1 MSDEQETKQPN
12 KRNWFYRFDNLIK
25 TVIPNFNVRAILYIS
40 LLFAIVIYLQ
50 IWRISSPAHVDNLQT
65 GTKQETVI
73 ADETYWQS
81 REYKEKIQN
90 QTVESF
96 TSELE
101 RWLNGKDQEFVRRKF
116 EDILFINNG
125 LSTLSGGD
133 LTTVVPENFNY
144 LENHARARYQY
155 AKDKNF
161 LSDKPA
167 LVKLGSLVCDLDDK
181 TEKAT
186 GIELYDWRYASM
198 PKLAEFMKTN
208 PDWKVQIGD
217 KILDVSDPRL
227 EDKNLL
233 RLSNSQNQPAGLF
246 SFLVFKDPQTN
257 RIVLADTAILE
268 NNGVDAKL
276 TLSRISQHLDKQPKL
291 YFKYGYE
298 GCKQINNVPQINYG
312 QSD

>member
-1 MSDEQETKQPN
+1 MSDEQGPKQPN
-12 KRNWFYRFDNLIK
+12 RNNWFYRFDNLIK
-25 TVIPNFNVRAILYIS
+25 TFIPNFNARAILYIS
-40 LLFAIVIYLQ
+40 LLFAVVIYLQ
-50 IWRISSPAHVDNLQT
+50 VWRISSPAKVKNPE
-65 GTKQETVI
+65 TKKETVI
-73 ADETYWQS
+73 ADESYWQS
-81 REYKEKIQN
+81 KEYKDKIQN

-101 RWLNGKDQEFVRRKF
+101 QWLNGKSQEFVRRKF

-125 LSTLSGGD
+125 LSTLTGGD
-133 LTTVVPENFNY
+133 LATVVPKNFNY

-155 AKDKNF
+155 AKDKGF
-161 LSDKPA
+161 LGDKPV

-217 KILDVSDPRL
+217 KILDISDPRI
-227 EDKNLL
+227 EDKALL
-233 RLSNSQNQPAGLF
+233 RLENSQNQPVGLF
-246 SFLVFKDPQTN
+246 SFLVFRDSQTN
-257 RIVLADTAILE
+257 RIVLADTTMLE

-276 TLSRISQHLDKQPKL
+276 TLSRISLHLDKQPKL
-291 YFKYGYE
+291 YFKYGNE
-298 GCKQINNVPQINYG
+298 GCKQINSVPHINYG